1 MQQSMSAPLDSDRY
15 HQSANETM
23 ILIAENNAE
32 VRRMIRSFVEEIDG
46 DVIEAIDGSTA
57 VEAYERHRPDW
68 VLMDINMRP
77 LDGLTAM
84 RAILEKHPD
93 ARIVV
98 VSQHQD
104 ARTRSTALAMGAHSF
119 VGKEDLMSL
128 RDLIAEEIIRKRASK
143 H

>member
-1 MQQSMSAPLDSDRY
+1 MLPDLI
-15 HQSANETM
+15 NETM
-23 ILIAENNAE
+23 ILIAENNPE
-32 VRRMIRSFVEEIDG
+32 VRRMIRSFVEEIDS

-57 VEAYERHRPDW
+57 IAAYELHQPDW

-77 LDGLTAM
+77 MDGLTAM
-84 RAILEKHPD
+84 RVILDRHPE
-93 ARIVV
+93 ARVVV

-128 RDLIAEEIIRKRASK
+128 RDLIAEEIIRKRGSK
-143 H
+143 Y

>member
-1 MQQSMSAPLDSDRY
+1 MLPDLI
-15 HQSANETM
+15 NETM
-23 ILIAENNAE
+23 ILIAENNPE
-32 VRRMIRSFVEEIDG
+32 VRRMIRSFVEEIDS

-57 VEAYERHRPDW
+57 VTAYELHRPDW

-77 LDGLTAM
+77 MDGLTAM
-84 RAILEKHPD
+84 RVILDKHPE
-93 ARIVV
+93 ARVVV

-128 RDLIAEEIIRKRASK
+128 RDLIAEEIIRKRSSK
-143 H
+143 Y

>member
-1 MQQSMSAPLDSDRY
+1 MLPDLI
-15 HQSANETM
+15 NETM
-23 ILIAENNAE
+23 ILIAENNPE
-32 VRRMIRSFVEEIDG
+32 VRRMIRSFVEEIDS

-57 VEAYERHRPDW
+57 IAAYELHQPDW

-77 LDGLTAM
+77 MDGLTAM
-84 RAILEKHPD
+84 RVILDKHPE
-93 ARIVV
+93 ARVVV

-128 RDLIAEEIIRKRASK
+128 RDLIAEEIIRKRGSK
-143 H
+143 Y